1 MRMKSTISAPYLMLV
16 FALVGVAI
24 AFYDSHAIYTGR
36 LLWCPPPIDGC
47 NIVLQSPYGRIYGVP
62 IGYFGFLFYLIMFAI
77 AALLAF
83 DPFSRGLRVGALL
96 YTAIGVAS
104 SILFMFIDLTLIH
117 AFCIYCAIS
126 AVLTLLLL
134 ISAIRQFR
142 APGYAHR
149 LIADEA

>member
-1 MRMKSTISAPYLMLV
+1 MRSTISAPYLMLV

-24 AFYDSHAIYTGR
+24 AFYDSRAIYTGR
-36 LLWCPPPIDGC
+36 LLWCPPPINGC

-62 IGYFGFLFYLIMFAI
+62 IGYFGLLFYVIMFAI

-134 ISAIRQFR
+134 ISAIRHFR

>member
-134 ISAIRQFR
+134 ISAIRHFR